1 MKRLAS
7 LDLLRGVAALA
18 VAIPHYVMLGS
29 TDWPAANVISILA
42 VEIFFVLSGF
52 VLAPQLLFCVESVRR
67 SDIWTFL
74 VRRWMRTIPPY
85 LVALIA
91 ITLVSGN
98 LAASS
103 FPQYLFYVQNLF
115 RPLTDQQDYFA
126 VAWSLSVEECFY
138 VVVAAIVLVAN
149 MFRAS
154 RKQFIVSIALFAVA
168 IIALRT
174 LAGDNAHWDAQVRRV
189 TIFRLDAIAFG
200 FLLYCAIDRLDAWF
214 AKTGRWFAVGAAAL
228 TFAAAFI
235 CGWQATVHSSTAA
248 QHAYPF
254 IAALLG
260 AGTITALYVFRA
272 AFNGAKSFAPVCFF
286 LGKVSYTIYLF
297 HMLAILLLRPQIGH
311 LPLVVQLVIYV
322 ALLIAFC
329 AVFFFSFEAP
339 ILAARPHYKR
349 RALEEAAPARQA
361 MLARMKERGSLAGF
375 AGTLAV
381 IAGSAVLTRYFFFN
395 AWQWPFYGSV
405 LVLILGLAALLIL
418 LRLWRFGGVRT
429 AALALFVFVLALP
442 VADYLFTRTSIGA
455 VLTGAT
461 PVYSF
466 RDAKGDPD
474 AFRMWWAQY
483 VAEWGR
489 GVLAKIQGP
498 DPQGQLPFILIP
510 NSRGKFFDADVPINN
525 LGFRGAD
532 TTVDKNGRY
541 RIFIVGES
549 PVFGTMFRAGETTWP
564 EALQGLFDKSLR
576 CDRKIEVINAGVPA
590 AGLSDNLVRIERF
603 MLPLKPDMLVS
614 YHGYNGLAVVDPQI
628 DLMPRAP
635 VYHKRGSPLL
645 GEASFRVAMQAYTKR
660 LEAYNADKKPTVFSD
675 TADKLYSQ
683 LVALGQK
690 NGIKVVLANLSAVVT
705 QSSPQEVID
714 FYGRVFQPI
723 ERLLP
728 AIAEQNRIV
737 ENVAKRTGTPFV
749 DTRPGLDGKW
759 DDDLFVDIVHFT
771 QKGSNRIAKTMFDK
785 LSSELAHEP
794 TMNCRPAE

>member
-29 TDWPAANVISILA
+29 SDWPAANVISILA

-52 VLAPQLLFCVESVRR
+52 VLAPQLLFCVASVRR

-74 VRRWMRTIPPY
+74 VRRWLRTIPPY

-98 LAASS
+98 LAAAS

-138 VVVAAIVLVAN
+138 VVVAALVLAAN
-149 MFRAS
+149 FFRAS
-154 RKQFIVSIALFAVA
+154 QRQFIVTIALFAVA
-168 IIALRT
+168 IIVLRT
-174 LAGDNAHWDAQVRRV
+174 LAGDYSHWDAQVRRV

-200 FLLYCAIDRLDAWF
+200 FLLYCAIDWPDAWF
-214 AKTGRWFAVGAAAL
+214 TKAGRWFAVLAAAL
-228 TFAAAFI
+228 AFAAAFA
-235 CGWQATVHSSTAA
+235 CGWQATVYSSLAA
-248 QHAYPF
+248 QHTYPF

-260 AGTITALYVFRA
+260 ATTITALYVFRA
-272 AFNGAKSFAPVCFF
+272 PFNNAKAFAGVCFF

-297 HMLAILLLRPQIGH
+297 HMLAILLLRPQIEH
-311 LPLVVQLVIYV
+311 LPLAVQLVIYV
-322 ALLIAFC
+322 ALLIVFC

-339 ILAARPHYKR
+339 ILAARPRYGIR
-349 RALEEAAPARQA
+349 TAGAAASSS
-361 MLARMKERGSLAGF
+361 LLSLAKDRSFLAGL
-375 AGTLAV
+375 AGTLLV

-395 AWQWPFYGSV
+395 AWQWPFYASV
-405 LVLILGLAALLIL
+405 LMLVVALAALLVL
-418 LRLWRFGGVRT
+418 TRLWRFGGVR
-429 AALALFVFVLALP
+429 AFALALGLFVLALP
-442 VADYLFTRTSIGA
+442 LADYLFSRTQIGA
-455 VLTGAT
+455 VLTRAA

-489 GVLAKIQGP
+489 GVLAKVQGP
-498 DPQGQLPFILIP
+498 DPLGQLPFIMVP
-510 NSRGKFFDADVPINN
+510 NSRGRFFDADVPINN

-532 TTVDKNGRY
+532 TSVDKNGRY

-590 AGLSDNLVRIERF
+590 AGLIDNMQRIERF

-614 YHGYNGLAVVDPQI
+614 YHGYNGLAIVDPQI
-628 DLMPRAP
+628 DLMPRPP

-645 GEASFRVAMQAYTKR
+645 SEASFRVAMQTYAKR
-660 LEAYNADKKPTVFSD
+660 LEAYNAVKRPTVFLD

-683 LVALGQK
+683 FVALGQK
-690 NGIKVVLANLSAVVT
+690 HGIKIVLANLSAVVT

-737 ENVAKRTGTPFV
+737 ENVATRTGTLFI

-785 LSSELAHEP
+785 LASELAHEP
-794 TMNCRPAE
+794 TMNCKPAE

>member
-29 TDWPAANVISILA
+29 SDWPAANVISILA

-52 VLAPQLLFCVESVRR
+52 VLAPQLLFCVASVRR

-74 VRRWMRTIPPY
+74 VRRWLRTIPPY

-103 FPQYLFYVQNLF
+103 FPQYLLYVQNLF

-149 MFRAS
+149 FFRAS
-154 RKQFIVSIALFAVA
+154 QRQFIVSIALFAVA
-168 IIALRT
+168 IIVLRT
-174 LAGDNAHWDAQVRRV
+174 LAGDVAHWDAQVRRV

-200 FLLYCAIDRLDAWF
+200 FLLYCAIDRLDTWF
-214 AKTGRWFAVGAAAL
+214 TITGRWFAVAAAAL
-228 TFAAAFI
+228 AFAAAFV
-235 CGWQATVHSSTAA
+235 CGWQATVYSSLAA
-248 QHAYPF
+248 QHIYPF

-272 AFNGAKSFAPVCFF
+272 PFNEAKAFAGVCFF

-297 HMLAILLLRPQIGH
+297 HMLAILLLRPQIEH
-311 LPLVVQLVIYV
+311 LPLAVQLAIYV

-339 ILAARPHYKR
+339 ILSARPRYGIRSAGAAAQSSLLSLVKDR
-349 RALEEAAPARQA
+349 SFLAAL
-361 MLARMKERGSLAGF
+361 
-375 AGTLAV
+375 AGTLLV
-381 IAGSAVLTRYFFFN
+381 IVAAAVLTRYFFFN
-395 AWQWPFYGSV
+395 AWQWLFYASV
-405 LVLILGLAALLIL
+405 LVLVIALAALLVL
-418 LRLWRFGGVRT
+418 TRLWRFGGVR
-429 AALALFVFVLALP
+429 AFILALGLFVLALP
-442 VADYLFTRTSIGA
+442 LGDYLFTRTSIGA
-455 VLTGAT
+455 VLTRAT

-483 VAEWGR
+483 TAEWGR
-489 GVLAKIQGP
+489 GVLAKVQGP
-498 DPQGQLPFILIP
+498 DPLRQLPFIMMP
-510 NSRGKFFDADVPINN
+510 NARGRFFDADVPINN

-541 RIFIVGES
+541 RMFIVGES

-590 AGLSDNLVRIERF
+590 AGLSDNLQRIERF

-628 DLMPRAP
+628 DLMPRPP

-645 GEASFRVAMQAYTKR
+645 GEASFRVAMQTYAKR
-660 LEAYNADKKPTVFSD
+660 LEAYNAVKRPTVFSD

-690 NGIKVVLANLSAVVT
+690 HGIKIVLANLSAVVT

-737 ENVAKRTGTPFV
+737 ENVAKRTGTLFV

-759 DDDLFVDIVHFT
+759 DNDLFVDIVHFT

-785 LSSELAHEP
+785 LAGELAREP
-794 TMNCRPAE
+794 TMNCKPVE

>member
-1 MKRLAS
+1 MNRLAS

-29 TDWPAANVISILA
+29 SDWPSANVISILA

-74 VRRWMRTIPPY
+74 VRRWLRTIPPY

-138 VVVAAIVLVAN
+138 VVVAVIVLVAN

-154 RKQFIVSIALFAVA
+154 KRQFIVSIALFAVA
-168 IIALRT
+168 IIVLRT
-174 LAGDNAHWDAQVRRV
+174 LAGDYSHWDAQVRRV
-189 TIFRLDAIAFG
+189 TVFRLDAIAFG
-200 FLLYCAIDRLDAWF
+200 FLLYCAIDRLDVWF
-214 AKTGRWFAVGAAAL
+214 QRTGRWFAVAAAAL
-228 TFAAAFI
+228 AFAAAFV
-235 CGWQATVHSSTAA
+235 CGWQATVHSSLLA

-260 AGTITALYVFRA
+260 ATTITALYVFRA
-272 AFNGAKSFAPVCFF
+272 PFNAAKPFAAVCFF

-297 HMLAILLLRPQIGH
+297 HMLAILLLRPQVEH
-311 LPLVVQLVIYV
+311 LPLTVQLVIYA

-329 AVFFFSFEAP
+329 AIFFFSFEAP
-339 ILAARPHYKR
+339 ILSARPHYGA
-349 RALEEAAPARQA
+349 RAAAPSSHLPWAKDRGF
-361 MLARMKERGSLAGF
+361 LAAL
-375 AGTLAV
+375 AGTLLV
-381 IAGSAVLTRYFFFN
+381 IAAAAVLTRYFFFN
-395 AWQWPFYGSV
+395 AWQWPFYASV
-405 LVLILGLAALLIL
+405 LVLVLALAALLVL
-418 LRLWRFGGVRT
+418 TRLWRFGGVR
-429 AALALFVFVLALP
+429 AFALALGLFVLVLP

-455 VLTGAT
+455 VLTRAN

-483 VAEWGR
+483 AAEWGR
-489 GVLAKIQGP
+489 GVLARVQGR
-498 DPQGQLPFILIP
+498 DPLGQLPFIMVP

-564 EALQGLFDKSLR
+564 EVLQGLFDTSLR

-590 AGLSDNLVRIERF
+590 AGLSDNLIRIERF

-614 YHGYNGLAVVDPQI
+614 YHGYNGLAIVDPQI
-628 DLMPRAP
+628 GLMPRPP

-645 GEASFRVAMQAYTKR
+645 GEASFRVAMQAYAKR
-660 LEAYNADKKPTVFSD
+660 LEAYNSVKRPTVFSD

-683 LVALGQK
+683 LVALGQAH
-690 NGIKVVLANLSAVVT
+690 GIKIVLANLSAVVT

-759 DDDLFVDIVHFT
+759 DDDLFIDIVHFT
-771 QKGSNRIAKTMFDK
+771 QKGSNRIAKTMFDR
-785 LSSELAHEP
+785 LASELAREP
-794 TMNCRPAE
+794 TMNCKPAE

>member
-1 MKRLAS
+1 MNRLAS
-7 LDLLRGVAALA
+7 LDLLRGVAALS

-74 VRRWMRTIPPY
+74 VRRWLRTIPPY

-138 VVVAAIVLVAN
+138 VVVAVIVLAAN
-149 MFRAS
+149 LLRAS
-154 RKQFIVSIALFAVA
+154 RRQFIVSIAAFALA
-168 IIALRT
+168 IIVLRT
-174 LAGDNAHWDAQVRRV
+174 LAGDYHHWDAQVRRV
-189 TIFRLDAIAFG
+189 TVFRLDAIAFG

-214 AKTGRWFAVGAAAL
+214 EKAGRGLAVAAAAL
-228 TFAAAFI
+228 AFAAAFG
-235 CGWQATVHSSTAA
+235 CSWQATVHSSTVA

-254 IAALLG
+254 VSALLG
-260 AGTITALYVFRA
+260 ASTITALYVFRA
-272 AFNGAKSFAPVCFF
+272 AFNGARAFAGVCFF

-297 HMLAILLLRPQIGH
+297 HMLAILLLRPQIEH
-311 LPLVVQLVIYV
+311 LPLAIQLAVYV

-339 ILAARPHYKR
+339 ILAGRPHYR
-349 RALEEAAPARQA
+349 RPAPIEATPRRPL
-361 MLARMKERGSLAGF
+361 LAWMKQPVFLAAF
-375 AGTLAV
+375 VATLVV
-381 IAGSAVLTRYFFFN
+381 IAASAVLTRYFFFN
-395 AWQWPFYGSV
+395 AWQWPFYASV
-405 LVLILGLAALLIL
+405 LVLVAALTAL
-418 LRLWRFGGVRT
+418 LVLTRLWRFGGVR
-429 AALALFVFVLALP
+429 AFALALGLFVLALP
-442 VADYLFTRTSIGA
+442 LGDYLFARTSIGA
-455 VLTGAT
+455 VLTRAA

-498 DPQGQLPFILIP
+498 DPLKQLPFILIP
-510 NSRGKFFDADVPINN
+510 NSRGKFFDADVRIDN

-532 TTVDKNGRY
+532 TTVDKTGRY

-549 PVFGTMFRAGETTWP
+549 PVFGTMFRAGEKTWP
-564 EALQGLFDKSLR
+564 DVLQGLFDKSLR

-590 AGLSDNLVRIERF
+590 AGLSDNLIRIERF

-645 GEASFRVAMQAYTKR
+645 GEASFRVAMQAYAKR
-660 LEAYNADKKPTVFSD
+660 LQAYNADKKPTVFSD

-690 NGIKVVLANLSAVVT
+690 HGIRIVLANLSAVVN

-723 ERLLP
+723 DRLLP

-749 DTRPGLDGKW
+749 DTHPGLDGKW

-771 QKGSNRIAKTMFDK
+771 QKGSNRIAKTMFDR

-794 TMNCRPAE
+794 TMNCRPVE